1 MIPDILKYRTECR
14 IDNENQLGTWAD
26 YNIMLIH
33 IVNINN
39 KKGRGK

>member
-1 MIPDILKYRTECR
+1 MIPNILTQRMKCR
-14 IDNENQLGTWAD
+14 NDNKNQLGIWVD

-39 KKGRGK
+39 KKGRSK